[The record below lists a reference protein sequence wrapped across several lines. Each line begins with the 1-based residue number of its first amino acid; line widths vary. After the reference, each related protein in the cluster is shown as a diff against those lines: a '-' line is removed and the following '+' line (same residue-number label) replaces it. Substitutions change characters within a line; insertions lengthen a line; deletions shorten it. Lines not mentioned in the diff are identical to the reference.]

1 MKPEHLAWVDEIGRR
16 IAACPMT
23 EHRRSD
29 SRRMH
34 SSAARL
40 SLPVKTNFAVSGP
53 AFRRGDGFCMLDVNG
68 IKRKHAERFGAE
80 PAVFLAPGRVNLIG
94 EHTDYAGGFV
104 MPAAI
109 DFGTLAAITPRNDG
123 RVVIWSENFHEQV
136 SHQIEGLPKNG
147 GGHWSGYPLG
157 VVKILREAGFAIP
170 PLSLTVQ
177 GDVPLGAGLSSSA
190 SIEVATALAA
200 LSLAGR
206 IRRARRS
213 RNSASARK
221 TFTSAPSCGIMD
233 QFIACRGAENHALLL
248 DCRSLE
254 YRLAPIPETVSL
266 VIANTMVKHAIAGG
280 EYGIRRAEVEE
291 GTAILRGHR
300 PEIQLLRDATTKDLE
315 QWGDE
320 MPGNV
325 LRRCRHIITENL
337 RTVAAAD
344 ALAAGNLKKLGD
356 LMAAAHASYRD
367 DFEASCEEAD
377 AMVEAAHQLPGLI
390 GARLTGGG
398 FGGCTVNLVQ
408 SDLAQDFAARLYDE
422 YRARTGIDAEIYR
435 CHASA
440 AAHAV

>member
-1 MKPEHLAWVDEIGRR
+1 MDSGR
-16 IAACPMT
+16 
-23 EHRRSD
+23 ERS
-29 SRRMH
+29 
-34 SSAARL
+34 
-40 SLPVKTNFAVSGP
+40 
-53 AFRRGDGFCMLDVNG
+53 CMLDVNG
-68 IKRKHAERFGAE
+68 ILAQHAQRFGAE

-109 DFGTLAAITPRNDG
+109 DFGTLAAISPRRDG
-123 RVVIWSENFHEQV
+123 RVVLWSENFHEEV
-136 SHQIEGLPKNG
+136 SHAIDGLPKNG

-157 VVKILREAGFAIP
+157 VVKILRDAGFRVPA
-170 PLSLTVQ
+170 LSLSIH

-200 LSLAGR
+200 LSLAGASP
-206 IRRARRS
+206 RREEIAKLCQRAENVYVGS
-213 RNSASARK
+213 
-221 TFTSAPSCGIMD
+221 SCGIMD
-233 QFIACRGAENHALLL
+233 QFIACNGAENHALLL

-254 YRLAPIPETVSL
+254 YRLAPIPASVSL
-266 VIANTMVKHAIAGG
+266 VIANTMVRHNVAGG

-291 GTAILRGHR
+291 GTAILRSHR
-300 PEIQLLRDATTKDLE
+300 PEVQLLRDATPEDLE
-315 QWGDE
+315 KWGAE
-320 MPGNV
+320 MPDNV

-344 ALAAGNLKKLGD
+344 ALEAGQMKKLGD

-377 AMVEAAHQLPGLI
+377 TMVEAAQHLPGVI

-398 FGGCTVNLVQ
+398 FGGCTVNLVHA
-408 SDLAQDFAARLYDE
+408 DLAKEFAQRLHDE